1 MVIGGSSKEVGMN
14 KRVFCAAMA
23 VIATVLFLGASLSRM
38 NAGQPTGKGV
48 RVDNG
53 AIGGVVTSSK
63 GPEAGV
69 WVIAETKDLPTKF
82 AKIVVTDDAGR
93 YVIPDLPKANYSVW
107 VRGYGLVDSS
117 PVQSVP
123 GKIVNLTAVVAPDP
137 HAAAQYYPAAFWY
150 SLLQLPAKSDFPGT
164 GSKGN
169 GISEN
174 MKSQGEWIELVKTD
188 SCESCHQLG
197 DKATREFPESLGH
210 FDSSVAAWGRRV
222 SSAQVGPQMN
232 AGLVRMGK
240 ERALAMFANW
250 TDRIAAGEYP
260 HQAPPR
266 PQGMERNV
274 VITEWDWGSPKEYF
288 HDEISTDRR
297 NPTVNANGLI
307 YGVHEV
313 SSDYMTVLDP
323 AHNAMTEVPVP
334 VRDPNTPFAAPQD
347 MDESSPYWGKEPIWN
362 SKANVHSLMMDAKG
376 RVWTASTIRPTA
388 DAGFCKQGSSNP
400 SAMLFP
406 LERSSRQ
413 ASVYD
418 PETKKFTTIDLC
430 FGTQHLMFAED
441 VNNTLWFSN
450 PGGDVTGWLNTKMLD
465 ETHDE
470 AKAQGWTALVLDTNG
485 NGKRD
490 AYVEPDQPV
499 DPTKDKRIR
508 AGFYAVSPSPVD
520 GSIWGTVLGFP
531 GAIVRL
537 TPGSNPPATALAEI
551 YEPPMN
557 NPKAPAQGYR
567 GYSPRGMDID
577 RNGVIWTVLASGHL
591 ASFDRRKCKGPLNG
605 PTATGQ
611 QCPEGWALYPVPGPS
626 FKGTESGSADS
637 NYYDWVDQFDT
648 FGMGKNVPIATG
660 NGSDSLLALSP
671 GNGKFV
677 VLRVPYPMGFYAK
690 SLDGRIDDPKAGWK
704 GKGLWS
710 TYATR
715 APQHIEGGKGTTSK
729 VVHFQLRPD
738 PLAD

>member
-1 MVIGGSSKEVGMN
+1 MN
-14 KRVFCAAMA
+14 KRILYPGMVAVAVVLLAMSHA
-23 VIATVLFLGASLSRM
+23 RM
-38 NAGQPTGKGV
+38 SAGQPSGKTV
-48 RVDNG
+48 RVDNSG
-53 AIGGVVTSSK
+53 IGGVVTSAK

-69 WVIAETKDLPTKF
+69 WVIAETKDLPTKY

-93 YVIPDLPKANYSVW
+93 YLIPDLPMANYSVW
-107 VRGYGLVDSS
+107 VRGYGLSDSS
-117 PVQSVP
+117 PVQSTP
-123 GKIVNLTAVVAPDP
+123 GKIVNLAAQVEADP
-137 HAAAQYYPAAFWY
+137 RAAARHYPAEYWY
-150 SLLQLPAKSDFPGT
+150 SLLQLPPKSDFPGT
-164 GSKGN
+164 GDKGN
-169 GISEN
+169 GISEII
-174 MKSQGEWIELVKTD
+174 KTQGQWIEQVKTD
-188 SCESCHQLG
+188 SCESCHQIG

-210 FDSSVAAWGRRV
+210 FDSSVAAWSRRV

-232 AGLVRMGK
+232 AGLLRMGRD
-240 ERALAMFANW
+240 RALAMFADW

-266 PQGMERNV
+266 PQGLERNV
-274 VITEWDWGSPKEYF
+274 VITEYF

-297 NPTVNANGLI
+297 NPSLNANGAI

-323 AHNAMTEVPVP
+323 TRNSVSQVPIP
-334 VRDPNTPFAAPQD
+334 VRDADTPFAASQD
-347 MDESSPYWGKEPIWN
+347 MDEPSPYWGKEPIWS
-362 SKANVHSLMMDAKG
+362 SKANVHSLMMDSKG
-376 RVWTASTIRPTA
+376 RVWTASTVRAPA
-388 DAGFCKQGSSNP
+388 DPAFCRQGSTDP
-400 SAMLFP
+400 SALLFP
-406 LERSSRQ
+406 LDKSSRQ

-418 PETKKFTTIDLC
+418 PETRKFTTIDLC
-430 FGTQHLMFAED
+430 FSTQHLMFTED
-441 VNNTLWFSN
+441 ASNTLWFSN
-450 PGGDVTGWLNTKMLD
+450 PGGDVVGWLNTKMFD
-465 ETHDE
+465 ETHD
-470 AKAQGWTALVLDTNG
+470 AQKSQGWTALVLDTNG

-508 AGFYAVSPSPVD
+508 AGFYAVNPSPVD

-537 TPGSNPPATALAEI
+537 NPGSNSPSTALSEI
-551 YEPPMN
+551 YEPPWN
-557 NPKAPAQGYR
+557 NPKAPVQ

-611 QCPEGWALYPVPGPS
+611 QCPEGWTLYPVPGPS

-648 FGMGKNVPIATG
+648 FGLGKNVPIATG
-660 NGSDSLLALSP
+660 NGSDSLLALTP
-671 GNGKFV
+671 NTGKFV
-677 VLRVPYPMGFYAK
+677 ILRVPYPMGFFAK
-690 SLDGRIDDPKAGWK
+690 SLDGRIDDPKSGWK

-738 PLAD
+738 PLAN

>member
-1 MVIGGSSKEVGMN
+1 MN
-14 KRVFCAAMA
+14 KRILYPGMVAVAVVLLAMSHA
-23 VIATVLFLGASLSRM
+23 RM
-38 NAGQPTGKGV
+38 SAGQPSGKTV
-48 RVDNG
+48 RVDNSG
-53 AIGGVVTSSK
+53 IGGVVTSAK

-69 WVIAETKDLPTKF
+69 WVIAETKDLPTKY

-93 YVIPDLPKANYSVW
+93 YLIPDLPMANYSVW
-107 VRGYGLVDSS
+107 VRGYGLSDSS
-117 PVQSVP
+117 PVQSTP
-123 GKIVNLTAVVAPDP
+123 GKIVNLAAQVEADP
-137 HAAAQYYPAAFWY
+137 RAAARHYPAEYWY
-150 SLLQLPAKSDFPGT
+150 SLLQLPPKSDFPGT
-164 GSKGN
+164 GDKGN
-169 GISEN
+169 GISEII
-174 MKSQGEWIELVKTD
+174 KTQGQWIEQVKTD
-188 SCESCHQLG
+188 SCESCHQIG

-210 FDSSVAAWGRRV
+210 FDSSVAAWSRRV

-232 AGLVRMGK
+232 AGLLRMGRD
-240 ERALAMFANW
+240 RALAMFADW

-266 PQGMERNV
+266 PQGLERNV
-274 VITEWDWGSPKEYF
+274 VITEWDWGGPKEYF

-297 NPTVNANGLI
+297 NPSLNANGAI

-323 AHNAMTEVPVP
+323 TRNSVSQVPIP
-334 VRDPNTPFAAPQD
+334 VRDADTPFAASQD
-347 MDESSPYWGKEPIWN
+347 MDEPSPYWGKEPIWS
-362 SKANVHSLMMDAKG
+362 SKANVHSLMMDSKG
-376 RVWTASTIRPTA
+376 RVWTASTVRAPA
-388 DAGFCKQGSSNP
+388 DPAFCRQGSTDP
-400 SAMLFP
+400 SALLFP
-406 LERSSRQ
+406 LDKSSRQ

-418 PETKKFTTIDLC
+418 PETRKFTAIDLC
-430 FGTQHLMFAED
+430 FSTQHLMFTEGAS
-441 VNNTLWFSN
+441 NTLWFSN
-450 PGGDVTGWLNTKMLD
+450 PGGDVVGWLNTKMFD
-465 ETHDE
+465 ETHD
-470 AKAQGWTALVLDTNG
+470 AQKSQGWTALVLDTNG

-508 AGFYAVSPSPVD
+508 AGFYAVNPSPVD

-537 TPGSNPPATALAEI
+537 NPGSNSPSTALSEI
-551 YEPPMN
+551 YEPPWN
-557 NPKAPAQGYR
+557 NPKAPVQ

-611 QCPEGWALYPVPGPS
+611 QCPEGWTLYPVPGPS

-648 FGMGKNVPIATG
+648 FGLGKNVPIATG
-660 NGSDSLLALSP
+660 NGSDSLLALTP
-671 GNGKFV
+671 NTGKFV
-677 VLRVPYPMGFYAK
+677 ILRVPYPMGFFAK
-690 SLDGRIDDPKAGWK
+690 SLDGRIDDPKSGWK

-738 PLAD
+738 PLAN